1 MRDALDPGTIEM
13 PLQKKRGRPAKY
25 SFGAMTPAERAKSY
39 RENRKLEARQA
50 LPSIIVDANNPV
62 RDVAILDALR
72 KAVAAGDAR
81 AIYELTSELRD
92 RYPSLR
98 DA

>member
-13 PLQKKRGRPAKY
+13 PLQRKRGRPAKY

-50 LPSIIVDANNPV
+50 LPCIILDADNPV